1 MFFAQNCYGSQ
12 MLAEAFDRLPIPT
25 EKRLKVTAKFLDVT
39 ERTLND
45 YITGKRNPPHAVAYA
60 LWHESD
66 LGRAVTS
73 AHSERSAYLWRSL
86 AKSQES
92 SIDKLKSRIDTLT
105 AEIDQ
110 LKRDQQRSRPAPAAN
125 ESFFER
131 YR

>member
-45 YITGKRNPPHAVAYA
+45 YITGKRNPPRALVYA
-60 LWHESD
+60 IWHESP
-66 LGRAVTS
+66 LGHEVTS
-73 AHSERSAYLWRSL
+73 LHACEETAIYRRLSNSL
-86 AKSQES
+86 TDQVNRQQAT
-92 SIDKLKSRIDTLT
+92 IDKIT
-105 AEIDQ
+105 AELAD
-110 LKRDQQRSRPAPAAN
+110 LKRTSARPGPVAMNDPVY
-125 ESFFER
+125 R